1 MRPDDE
7 LCLCF
12 HVSWRKV
19 INFIRIHR
27 VRLPSQIAGC
37 QSAGTGCGW
46 CRAAMS
52 KLVARMENNPP
63 DADEIGRWLAEEYSS
78 RDAYAAGR
86 REHLKVINRS
96 TDPIPRVD
104 NTE

>member
-1 MRPDDE
+1 MQPDDE

-19 INFIRIHR
+19 INYIRIHR
-27 VRLPSQIAGC
+27 VKLPSQLAAC

-46 CRAAMS
+46 CRAAMT
-52 KLVARMENNPP
+52 KLVERMGDTPP
-63 DADEIGRWLAEEYSS
+63 DADEIERWLAEQYSN

-86 REHLKVINRS
+86 QQHIRNKQQPS
-96 TDPIPRVD
+96 
-104 NTE
+104 